1 MRFAIQWCVRS
12 DTFGFSIC
20 PKPRSPT
27 RRGVLSAASS
37 IFDPLGFLAPFILT
51 AKQILQDLC
60 RIKLEWD
67 EEIAPQYMPRWENW
81 LLDLPKLSSFSI
93 SRCLMPAEYGQ
104 VASSQ
109 LHHFPDASEDGYGSV
124 SYLRLVNEEGNIHC
138 AFLFGKSR
146 VTPRKAVTIPL
157 LELSAATMSVRHD
170 RMLKREIE
178 IPLSMPSMFWSDS
191 MSVLRYIKNETKRF
205 HTFVAN
211 RISMIRDGSTPNQW
225 RYVEGIVNPGDSAS
239 RPMTAEAL
247 LSRNQWLMGPEF
259 LWQPEEEWPQ
269 NPYLGSIPCE
279 DPEVKADIKV
289 SMVSVTKTVHPLTEY
304 FHRVSSWY
312 RLKKSIAW
320 FLRYRDNLEDSQ
332 NVNQE
337 KRRIKRINQ
346 VCSNKRSVLHHRR
359 RDADSRIRNPQE
371 SPALPLSRRI
381 RRTREEQKCY
391 LC

>member
-1 MRFAIQWCVRS
+1 MRS

-67 EEIAPQYMPRWENW
+67 EEIPPQYMPRWENW

-269 NPYLGSIPCE
+269 NPSLGSIPCE

-289 SMVSVTKTVHPLTEY
+289 SMVSITKSVHPLTEY

-320 FLRYRDNLEDSQ
+320 FLRYRDNLRRLAERQSREEK
-332 NVNQE
+332 NQE
-337 KRRIKRINQ
+337 NQ
-346 VCSNKRSVLHHRR
+346 SGLF
-359 RDADSRIRNPQE
+359 E
-371 SPALPLSRRI
+371 
-381 RRTREEQKCY
+381 
-391 LC
+391 